1 MLDFAVA
8 AAVLFAGEL
17 PESATAARRQ
27 VKQLRAY
34 SAAAGL
40 VRRMSARD
48 EYPPVGGA
56 ITAAARAAAGSEL

>member
-17 PESATAARRQ
+17 PESAPAARRQ
-27 VKQLRAY
+27 VKRLRAY

-40 VRRMSARD
+40 V
-48 EYPPVGGA
+48 GG
-56 ITAAARAAAGSEL
+56 